1 MFFPTFSLFLF
12 FLYFG
17 LTPCFATD
25 TITFGNPLNSSGG
38 QLIVSAAGKFALGFF
53 SPDNGSSHRNQY
65 VGIWY
70 HDGSEPKTV
79 VWVANRDGPPPVSNS
94 TTFGIGE
101 DGNIVLCD
109 TSIRRIS
116 SLAAISSPST
126 RMLKLLDSGN
136 LVLSDVSTSAS
147 GVVWQSF
154 LHPTD
159 TFLPGMKIS
168 DELVLTSWR
177 SQLDP
182 SPGSFIFRQDEDRNN
197 QYIISN
203 NSLPYWKSGLSI
215 INDEIPLLISSM
227 LQNTSNSKRNN
238 TCSIFKQRKYSCNDT
253 RTGSYDYDN
262 TRLVMGSDGK
272 LRFFRRDRYN
282 LTVEW
287 SLMWWEPRNRCSV
300 FDACGTSGVCNNKNR
315 VPCKCLPGFKP
326 QALENWNNGDFSE
339 GCIRKYPVCDQ
350 YGGKDFL
357 KLSMM
362 KVPKPASILGVN
374 ETECRRKCLD
384 TCHCQAYSFSETEGY
399 LRGQTSNYTC
409 GIWTDDLKNFQ
420 ESYVIRGLD
429 LNLRVPLSETGNR
442 TCGTCGTSFIPYPLS
457 TRPTCGDP
465 EYSQFDCQTEY
476 DTGLVI
482 FHANGTT
489 YRVSRIDPDTQ
500 KFSIQIE
507 KCSSGDSMEKLLH
520 FPLSSPFFVSSSCL
534 ATKSNFSVDSLWG
547 DEWFYEV
554 EIGWKTPLE
563 PTCGSSKDC
572 KVWPDSSC
580 NVAADGR
587 KRCTCN
593 RPAKWE
599 PSQASCIR
607 EGLESSLN
615 QFPAPGPSKKKEP
628 PYLIFLGVITAMLF
642 VLCLTLAWSLKRRRM
657 LNRRGNLELSVYNS
671 ERRVIDFINSQD
683 FNEDDKK
690 DIDVPHFSLESILI
704 ATENFAEANKLGQGG
719 FGPVYKAKLPRGQEI
734 AIKRLSRGSGQGLE
748 EFKNEVVLIAKL
760 QHRNLVRL
768 LGYCVKGYEKMLI
781 YEYMPNKSLD
791 SFIFDRSRCVLL
803 NWEMRMDIIFGIAR
817 GLLYLHQD
825 SRLRIV
831 HRDLKTSNI
840 LLDDEMNPK
849 ISDFGLARIFGGK
862 QIEANTERV
871 VGTYGYMSPEY
882 ALDGF
887 FSIKSDVFS
896 FGVVLLETI
905 SGKRNT
911 GFYQAEQPLSLLG
924 YTWRLW
930 GEGRALDLAEQSLRE
945 TCNENEYLR
954 CVNIGLLCVQED
966 PSDRPTMSNVLF
978 MLGSEAPSLPI
989 PKRPAYV
996 VRRSL
1001 SGSASSSSQQQWN
1014 AELSTSTLQE
1024 GR

>member
-1 MFFPTFSLFLF
+1 MFFHSFSLCVL
-12 FLYFG
+12 FLYFC

-25 TITFGNPLNSSGG
+25 TITFGNPIHSSGG
-38 QLIVSAAGKFALGFF
+38 PLIVSATGKFALGFF
-53 SPDNGSSHRNQY
+53 TPNNGSSHRNQY

-79 VWVANRDGPPPVSNS
+79 VWVANRDNPVSNS

-101 DGNIVLCD
+101 DGNIVLSG
-109 TSIRRIS
+109 TSSRPIS
-116 SLAAISSPST
+116 NLPGISSPST
-126 RMLKLLDSGN
+126 RTLKLLDSGN
-136 LVLSDVSTSAS
+136 LVLTDVSSS
-147 GVVWQSF
+147 SMVWQSF
-154 LHPTD
+154 LNPTD

-168 DELVLTSWR
+168 AELVLTSWR

-182 SPGSFIFRQDEDRNN
+182 TTGSFVFRQDGDRDN
-197 QYIISN
+197 QYIITN
-203 NSLPYWKSGLSI
+203 NELPYWKSGLYLSGI
-215 INDEIPLLISSM
+215 FITNDEIPPPMSSM
-227 LQNTSNSKRNN
+227 LQNISKE
-238 TCSIFKQRKYSCNDT
+238 KRKKASSLIVTNQTRINDYS
-253 RTGSYDYDN
+253 N

-272 LRFFRRDRYN
+272 LRFFRRDN
-282 LTVEW
+282 QTDEW
-287 SLMWWEPRNRCSV
+287 FLMWWEPMDRCSV
-300 FDACGTSGVCNNKNR
+300 FDACGTFSTCNNKNR
-315 VPCKCLPGFKP
+315 VPCKCLPGFRP
-326 QALENWNNGDFSE
+326 QWPENWNKGDFSE
-339 GCIRKYPVCDQ
+339 GCIRKNPVCGQ
-350 YGGKDFL
+350 HGGKDFL
-357 KLSMM
+357 KLSNM
-362 KVPKPASILGVN
+362 KVPKPAYVLGVN
-374 ETECRRKCLD
+374 ENECRRRCLD
-384 TCHCQAYSFSETEGY
+384 TCHCQAYSFAETEAY
-399 LRGQTSNYTC
+399 LRGRTSNYTC

-420 ESYVIRGLD
+420 ESYATGGLD
-429 LNLRVPLSETGNR
+429 LNLRVPLSEIGNR
-442 TCGTCGTSFIPYPLS
+442 TCGTCGTTIIPYPLS
-457 TRPTCGDP
+457 THPTCGDP
-465 EYSQFDCQTEY
+465 DYSGFDCQTEY
-476 DTGLVI
+476 DTGLI
-482 FHANGTT
+482 SFYANGRT
-489 YRVSRIDPDTQ
+489 YRVSRIDQETR
-500 KFSIQIE
+500 KFSIQVE
-507 KCSSGDSMEKLLH
+507 KCRSGDSMGKLLQL
-520 FPLSSPFFVSSSCL
+520 PRSSPFSVSSVCL
-534 ATKSNFSVDSLWG
+534 ATKNNFSVDSLG
-547 DEWFYEV
+547 DDEWFYEV
-554 EIGWKTPLE
+554 EIGWKPPLE
-563 PTCGSSKDC
+563 PICGSSKDC
-572 KVWPDSSC
+572 KVWPDTSC
-580 NVAADGR
+580 NVAAGGK

-593 RPAKWE
+593 RSTKWD
-599 PSQASCIR
+599 PSQASCI
-607 EGLESSLN
+607 LESLESAVN
-615 QFPAPGPSKKKEP
+615 QFRVPEPLEKKKP

-642 VLCLTLAWSLKRRRM
+642 VFCVALAWNLTRRRM
-657 LNRRGNLELSVYNS
+657 LNRRGNLELSLCNS
-671 ERRVIDFINSQD
+671 ERRVIDFINSHD

-803 NWEMRMDIIFGIAR
+803 NWEMRMNIVFGIAR

-882 ALDGF
+882 ALNGF

-924 YTWRLW
+924 YAWRLW
-930 GEGRALDLAEQSLRE
+930 REGRALDLAEQSLRE

-954 CVNIGLLCVQED
+954 CVNVGLLCVQED

-989 PKRPAYV
+989 PKQPAYV

-1014 AELSTSTLQE
+1014 AELSSSTLEE

>member
-17 LTPCFATD
+17 LTPCFARD

-53 SPDNGSSHRNQY
+53 SPDNGSAHRNQY

-70 HDGSEPKTV
+70 HDGSGPKTV
-79 VWVANRDGPPPVSNS
+79 VWVVNRDGPPPVSNS

-101 DGNIVLCD
+101 DGNIVLSG
-109 TSIRRIS
+109 TSIRPIS

-126 RMLKLLDSGN
+126 RTLKLLDSGN
-136 LVLSDVSTSAS
+136 LVLSDVSTS

-168 DELVLTSWR
+168 DELVLISWR

-182 SPGSFIFRQDEDRNN
+182 SPGSFIFQQDGDN
-197 QYIISN
+197 QYIITNSN
-203 NSLPYWKSGLSI
+203 NDLPYWKSGLFGKFI
-215 INDEIPLLISSM
+215 TKDEIPPLLSSM
-227 LQNTSNSKRNN
+227 LQNTTGNSKRNI
-238 TCSIFKQRKYSCNDT
+238 TCSIIHQTNNSCKDT
-253 RTGSYDYDN
+253 RTGSYDYNN

-272 LRFFRRDRYN
+272 LRFFRRDN
-282 LTVEW
+282 QTE
-287 SLMWWEPRNRCSV
+287 MWPRDRCSV

-326 QALENWNNGDFSE
+326 QAPENWNNGDFSE

-350 YGGKDFL
+350 HGGKDFL

-384 TCHCQAYSFSETEGY
+384 TCHCQAYSFSETEAY

-409 GIWTDDLKNFQ
+409 SIWTDDLKNFQ

-442 TCGTCGTSFIPYPLS
+442 TCGTCGTNIIPYPLS
-457 TRPTCGDP
+457 TRPACGDP

-476 DTGLVI
+476 DTGLVV

-489 YRVSRIDPDTQ
+489 YRVSRIDPVTQ
-500 KFSIQIE
+500 KFSIQI
-507 KCSSGDSMEKLLH
+507 KNCSSGDSREKLLH
-520 FPLSSPFFVSSSCL
+520 FPPSSPFFVYSSCL

-587 KRCTCN
+587 KQCTCN
-593 RPAKWE
+593 RPAKWD

-615 QFPAPGPSKKKEP
+615 QFPAPAPSKKKEP

-657 LNRRGNLELSVYNS
+657 LNQRGNLELSVYNS

-704 ATENFAEANKLGQGG
+704 ATENFAEVNKLGQGG

-791 SFIFDRSRCVLL
+791 SFIFDRS
-803 NWEMRMDIIFGIAR
+803 
-817 GLLYLHQD
+817 
-825 SRLRIV
+825 
-831 HRDLKTSNI
+831 
-840 LLDDEMNPK
+840 
-849 ISDFGLARIFGGK
+849 RIFGGK

-954 CVNIGLLCVQED
+954 CVNVGLLCVQED

>member
-1 MFFPTFSLFLF
+1 MFFPTFFLFLF

-17 LTPCFATD
+17 LTPCFARD

-38 QLIVSAAGKFALGFF
+38 QLIVSATGKFALGFF
-53 SPDNGSSHRNQY
+53 TPDNGSAHRNQY

-70 HDGSEPKTV
+70 HDGLEPKTV
-79 VWVANRDGPPPVSNS
+79 VWVANRDGPASNS

-101 DGNIVLCD
+101 DGNIVLSG
-109 TSIRRIS
+109 TSIHPIS

-126 RMLKLLDSGN
+126 RTLKLLDSGN
-136 LVLSDVSTSAS
+136 LVLSDVSAS

-154 LHPTD
+154 LYPTD
-159 TFLPGMKIS
+159 TFLPGMKIG

-182 SPGSFIFRQDEDRNN
+182 SPGSFIFQQDGDRDN
-197 QYIISN
+197 QYIITIN
-203 NSLPYWKSGLSI
+203 GLPYWKSGLSI

-238 TCSIFKQRKYSCNDT
+238 TCSILKQKKKPCNIDMPT
-253 RTGSYDYDN
+253 RSYDYDN

-272 LRFFRRDRYN
+272 LRFFRRDRRYN
-282 LTVEW
+282 QTVEW
-287 SLMWWEPRNRCSV
+287 SLMWWEPRDRCSV
-300 FDACGTSGVCNNKNR
+300 FDACGMSGVCNDKNR

-326 QALENWNNGDFSE
+326 QAPENWNNGDFSE

-350 YGGKDFL
+350 HGGKDFL

-374 ETECRRKCLD
+374 ESGCRRKCLD
-384 TCHCQAYSFSETEGY
+384 TCHCQAYSFSETEAY
-399 LRGQTSNYTC
+399 LRGQTSNYSC

-420 ESYVIRGLD
+420 ESYVNRGLD

-442 TCGTCGTSFIPYPLS
+442 TCGTCGTNFIPYPLS

-465 EYSQFDCQTEY
+465 EYSQFDCLTEY
-476 DTGLVI
+476 GTGLII
-482 FHANGTT
+482 FHANGRT
-489 YRVSRIDPDTQ
+489 YQVSRIDPETQ

-520 FPLSSPFFVSSSCL
+520 FPPSSPFFVNSSCL
-534 ATKSNFSVDSLWG
+534 ATKSNFSVDSLG
-547 DEWFYEV
+547 DHEWFYEV

-580 NVAADGR
+580 NVAADGK

-593 RPAKWE
+593 RSAKWD

-615 QFPAPGPSKKKEP
+615 QFPVPGPLKKKEP

-642 VLCLTLAWSLKRRRM
+642 VLCLTLAWNLKRRRM

-671 ERRVIDFINSQD
+671 ERRVIDFINSQY

-734 AIKRLSRGSGQGLE
+734 AIKRLS
-748 EFKNEVVLIAKL
+748 
-760 QHRNLVRL
+760 
-768 LGYCVKGYEKMLI
+768 KGYEKMLI

-791 SFIFDRSRCVLL
+791 SFIFDRSRCLLL
-803 NWEMRMDIIFGIAR
+803 NWEMRMNIIFGIAR

-911 GFYQAEQPLSLLG
+911 GFYQTEQPLSLLG

-954 CVNIGLLCVQED
+954 
-966 PSDRPTMSNVLF
+966 
-978 MLGSEAPSLPI
+978 
-989 PKRPAYV
+989 
-996 VRRSL
+996 SL

-1014 AELSTSTLQE
+1014 AELSTSTLDE
-1024 GR
+1024 DR